1 MQIEEKVFQRQ
12 RADKKKL
19 TAFGF
24 RRVNNRYVWQ
34 QKFFKDQFEAQLQV
48 DAAGQ
53 VTGQVI
59 DLNSGE
65 AYLPL
70 RASHPGPYAS
80 QVRTAYEDLL
90 KQVAKECFITQPFHS
105 DQANRLARL
114 IDQRFHEQP
123 EFVFKRLPDYAAF
136 RESIS
141 QKWYGLVMNIPQQR
155 LDQNYRSADEKV
167 EIIEFRID
175 IKQRKALL
183 KRPGFYPAYH
193 MNKDSWICVTLD
205 DTQDDQ
211 QIMTLI
217 EQSRASLY
225 QPHAWL
231 IPANP
236 HYYDIMHAFSDPH
249 ELLLW
254 KQSTKI
260 RVGDPVFIYVTNPVK
275 AVIFQC
281 RAVQVNI
288 PYHYR
293 SKQVN
298 LDQAMKLSLVKRY
311 SPTQFSFDFL
321 KDHGIQYI
329 RGPRKLSEQLVQLF
343 NQ

>member
-1 MQIEEKVFQRQ
+1 MSIESEFFQ
-12 RADKKKL
+12 KKRPDDAKL
-19 TAFGF
+19 LAFGF
-24 RRVNNRYVWQ
+24 RQENNGYVWQ
-34 QKFFKDQFEAQLQV
+34 GAFFDNQFAAHLHV

-65 AYLPL
+65 PYLPL
-70 RASHPGPYAS
+70 RANHLGPYAS
-80 QVRTAYEDLL
+80 QVKTAYENLL
-90 KQVAKECFITQPFHS
+90 KQVAERGFITQPFHS
-105 DQANRLARL
+105 KQANRLARL
-114 IDQRFHEQP
+114 IDQRFHEKP

-136 RESIS
+136 REPIS
-141 QKWYGLVMNIPQQR
+141 QKWYGLVMNIARHR
-155 LDQNYRSADEKV
+155 LDPECSSADEKV

-175 IKQRKALL
+175 IKQREALL
-183 KRPGFYPAYH
+183 KLPGFYPAYH
-193 MNKDSWICVTLD
+193 MNKNSWICVTLD

-211 QIMTLI
+211 QIMTLV
-217 EQSRASLY
+217 EQSRASLCK
-225 QPHAWL
+225 PHAWL

-236 HYYDIMHAFSDPH
+236 HYYDIMHAFSDPD

-260 RVGDPVFIYVTNPVK
+260 RVGDPVFIYVTSPVK

-298 LDQAMKLSLVKRY
+298 LDQAMKLKLVKRY
-311 SPTQFSFDFL
+311 SSNQYSFDFL
-321 KDHGIQYI
+321 KEHGIQYI
-329 RGPRKLSEQLVQLF
+329 RGPRKLSAELTKLF
-343 NQ
+343 K